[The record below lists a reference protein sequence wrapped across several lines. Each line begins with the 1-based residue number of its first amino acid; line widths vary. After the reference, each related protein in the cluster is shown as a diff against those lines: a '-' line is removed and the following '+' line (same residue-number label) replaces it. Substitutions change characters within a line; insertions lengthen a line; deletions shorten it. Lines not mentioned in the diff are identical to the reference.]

1 MRARLEATWAGF
13 NDREKKLVGLM
24 MSVFAICVVVVPMY
38 MLNRAIASLETE
50 NDAIVTVIDEIH
62 AASPR
67 LAAREAA
74 ARAAEARYNVQA
86 PALASL
92 VEAQSHE
99 FQVTFN
105 AVTNQPEVQ
114 QGSFRRR
121 HVRASF
127 PATGLRAVVKLMNS
141 LEASQYPI
149 GLERIHFDHFAPGED
164 RYNVELGVITYD
176 RQGADPAA
184 AAAAA
189 RPLPA
194 GQAGPPTP

>member
-24 MSVFAICVVVVPMY
+24 MSVFAM
-38 MLNRAIASLETE
+38 
-50 NDAIVTVIDEIH
+50 IDEIH

>member
-1 MRARLEATWAGF
+1 MRTTLEATWAGF

-24 MSVFAICVVVVPMY
+24 TTVFATCVVVVPMY
-38 MLNRAIASLETE
+38 MLNRAVASLETE
-50 NDAIVTVIDEIH
+50 NDAIIAVIDEIH
-62 AASPR
+62 DAAPR
-67 LAAREAA
+67 LAEREAA
-74 ARAAEARYNVQA
+74 ARSAEARYNVQA

-92 VEAQSHE
+92 VEAQSRDLT
-99 FQVTFN
+99 VTFN

-114 QGSFRRR
+114 QGNFRRR

-141 LEASQYPI
+141 LESSPYPI

-176 RQGADPAA
+176 REGGEAEAA
-184 AAAAA
+184 APAA
-189 RPLPA
+189 RPLPT

>member
-1 MRARLEATWAGF
+1 MRATLEATWAGF

-24 MSVFAICVVVVPMY
+24 MTVFAICVVVVPMY

-50 NDAIVTVIDEIH
+50 NEAIITVIDEIRD
-62 AASPR
+62 AAPR

-74 ARAAEARYNVQA
+74 ARSAEARYNVQA

-92 VEAQSHE
+92 VEAQSRDYT
-99 FQVTFN
+99 VTFN

-114 QGSFRRR
+114 QGNFRRR

-141 LEASQYPI
+141 LESSPYPI

-176 RQGADPAA
+176 REGGEAA
-184 AAAAA
+184 AAPAA